1 MENKRNILKKNWLEY
16 SVITLLTTSLLFIYL
31 SPYWSFEDSSRSAS
45 LIRIM
50 LFLTSVF
57 LIPCIVSKSKIV
69 NSQRIK
75 IAPVNILLSVLFLY
89 LFANSFF
96 ITEDLQ
102 SARRLLVLIFLFLPF
117 VFLNLSAQFVRN
129 IVMFISFVIAM
140 FAAYS
145 LINQY
150 LQGGLPTG
158 YRKGELVSS
167 GINGIAS
174 FGNTIVAAMHYAI
187 GFTILAYLFFT
198 ESRGLLLWLWAILLS
213 FIVVYIALTFA
224 RSAWVTCL
232 VSSLVI
238 YSLTFNKTKV
248 RFYVIP
254 ALLLLVLLY
263 FVINFF
269 GYEVGERGLTY
280 RDETWGIIVSRMEG
294 YWIFGYGLSTPFE
307 PISIAGGRQIV
318 YNAHNVYLE
327 IVYQVGLIGLVLYLL
342 TLCAAIYTLFKAYL
356 LKVYSDLSI
365 LFLALLIAVSV
376 VMLIELNSWIHTPNL
391 LWMWLWV
398 PIAVSLSFER
408 KINKS
413 LALEKSVTG

>member
-1 MENKRNILKKNWLEY
+1 MTNNTLKKSWFEFSAIALLVI
-16 SVITLLTTSLLFIYL
+16 SVLLVYL

-45 LIRIM
+45 LIRIT
-50 LFLTSVF
+50 LFLTGLSLV
-57 LIPCIVSKSKIV
+57 VSFAAKEEIYK
-69 NSQRIK
+69 NWRFK
-75 IAPVNILLSVLFLY
+75 LAPLNILLAVLFLY
-89 LFANSFF
+89 LFLNSLFLSH
-96 ITEDLQ
+96 DLQ
-102 SARRLLVLIFLFLPF
+102 PVRRLILLVFLFLPF
-117 VFLNLSAQFVRN
+117 VFLNLSTQFVKN
-129 IVMFISFVIAM
+129 IIMLIAVVIAI

-150 LQGGLPTG
+150 LHGGLPTG
-158 YRKGELVSS
+158 YRQGELVSS
-167 GINGIAS
+167 GKDGIAS
-174 FGNTIVAAMHYAI
+174 FGNTIVAAMHYAV
-187 GFTILAYLFFT
+187 GFTLLTFLFFT
-198 ESRGLLLWLWAILLS
+198 ESQRILFWLWAFLLS

-232 VSSLVI
+232 VSALVI
-238 YSLTFNKTKV
+238 YALTFNKSKV

-254 ALLLLVLLY
+254 ALLLLILLY

-318 YNAHNVYLE
+318 HNAHNVYLE

-365 LFLALLIAVSV
+365 LFIALLIAVSV
-376 VMLIELNSWIHTPNL
+376 VMLIELNSWIHSPNL
-391 LWMWLWV
+391 LWMWLWA
-398 PIAVSLSFER
+398 PIAISLSFER
-408 KINKS
+408 KLIS
-413 LALEKSVTG
+413 FRSD